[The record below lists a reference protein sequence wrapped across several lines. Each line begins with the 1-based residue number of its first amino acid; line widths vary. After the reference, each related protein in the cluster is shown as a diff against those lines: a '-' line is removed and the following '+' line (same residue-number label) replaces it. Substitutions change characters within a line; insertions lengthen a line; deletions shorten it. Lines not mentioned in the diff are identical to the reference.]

1 MGMGVQRMTTRLSDL
16 PAWIAHGIV
25 LAIGIALL
33 PAALLARQFG
43 VTIPVHRL
51 LDRTEPSA

>member
-1 MGMGVQRMTTRLSDL
+1 MTSRFGALT
-16 PAWIAHGIV
+16 AWIAHGIV
-25 LAIGIALL
+25 LAIGIGLL

>member
-1 MGMGVQRMTTRLSDL
+1 MTTRLSDL
-16 PAWIAHGIV
+16 TAWIAHGIV
-25 LAIGIALL
+25 LAIGIGLL

-51 LDRTEPSA
+51 LDHTEPSA